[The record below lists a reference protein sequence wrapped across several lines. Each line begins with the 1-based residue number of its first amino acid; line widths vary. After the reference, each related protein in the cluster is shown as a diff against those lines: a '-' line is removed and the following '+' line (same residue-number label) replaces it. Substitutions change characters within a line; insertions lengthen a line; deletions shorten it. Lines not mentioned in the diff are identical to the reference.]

1 MHARVCREVP
11 EQSGAQEMAL
21 FHSSCAHLLPAAA
34 AANTAVR
41 VNNFPSEVII
51 FW

>member
-1 MHARVCREVP
+1 MLGWANTDFP
-11 EQSGAQEMAL
+11 EQPEAQEMAL
-21 FHSSCAHLLPAAA
+21 FHSSCAHLVCAT
-34 AANTAVR
+34 AANTAVG